1 MEKEKSN
8 FGINVKFLRENS
20 EMTQQ
25 QLADKL
31 HYTRDGISKWET
43 QGRRPD
49 HEALR
54 ELAKLFNIHID
65 ELLDLNFPE
74 IIKNISSNIVND
86 YFNGFD
92 EPIAECNYL
101 KQYYISE
108 YEKICKA
115 AFKDNDKDLLKY
127 CINGYIKNG
136 GKNAEYIRDV
146 YYKISSLEEDED
158 DKIDIYEKIYALGN
172 YIDDAYLYTWQ
183 EILNRIILNS

>member
-8 FGINVKFLRENS
+8 FSINVKFLRKS
-20 EMTQQ
+20 KKMTQQ
-25 QLADKL
+25 ELADKL
-31 HYTRDGISKWET
+31 HYSRDGINKWEN

-49 HEALR
+49 HEALS
-54 ELAKLFNIHID
+54 ELARLFNIHID
-65 ELLDLNFPE
+65 ELLNLNFPK
-74 IIKNISSNIVND
+74 ITQNISSNIVND
-86 YFNGFD
+86 YFDGFD

-136 GKNAEYIRDV
+136 GKNAKYIRDV
-146 YYKISSLEEDED
+146 YYKICSLEENED
-158 DKIDIYEKIYALGN
+158 DKIDIYEKIYAIGN
-172 YIDDAYLYTWQ
+172 YIDEPWFYTWK
-183 EILNRIILNS
+183 ETLDCLI